1 MLGVSEQLENSSTFR
16 VLLKINCNFCLP
28 FERTTKRFHA
38 QVDLNKRTSRQFFF
52 LRADDWRRRTLG
64 ILGSYF
70 GKPTVKRKCEHNSTR
85 LKTDFRALQGEKAGD
100 RNLRPVRRKFVDVV
114 FRLTS
119 SFLKAQ
125 RSSKRGKCY
134 QVVRVSLPPPP
145 PLLLQLTD

>member
-64 ILGSYF
+64 ILGLYF
-70 GKPTVKRKCEHNSTR
+70 GKPTVKRKCERSSTR

-125 RSSKRGKCY
+125 RSSGGGGK
-134 QVVRVSLPPPP
+134 LPGSKSQSPPTP
-145 PLLLQLTD
+145 RPYSSS